1 MNQDSKYCTES
12 HLIRLGDF
20 IYLFS
25 DGYGHVNYDV
35 EITDGDATVTF
46 EDFPE
51 LSEEISDY
59 DNCIVT
65 SAHVED
71 CWLCI
76 HVNGIKYCS
85 ESHPVRVGDLLKL
98 FSDSKGCLNFNVELS
113 DFDANA
119 DFETPVELSKYI
131 SRHFDCVCRSC
142 YWEDGCLYIFVK
154 ELYEN
159 SLS

>member
-12 HLIRLGDF
+12 PPIRLGDF

-25 DGYGHVNYDV
+25 DGYGRVNYNV
-35 EITDGDATVTF
+35 EITDGDSTATF

-51 LSEEISDY
+51 LSEEISNY

-71 CWLCI
+71 CLLCV
-76 HVNGIKYCS
+76 HVNGIKYCT
-85 ESHPVRVGDLLKL
+85 ESHPVSVGDLLNL
-98 FSDSKGCLNFNVELS
+98 FSDKGILNFNVEPN
-113 DFDANA
+113 DFDAIA
-119 DFETPVELSKYI
+119 YFEAPVELSKYI

-142 YWEDGCLYIFVK
+142 YWEDGCLCIFVK

-159 SLS
+159 

>member
-1 MNQDSKYCTES
+1 MNQDTKYCTES
-12 HLIRLGDF
+12 RPIRLGDF

-25 DGYGHVNYDV
+25 DGYGHVNYSV
-35 EITDGDATVTF
+35 EISDGDATVTF

-51 LSEEISDY
+51 LSEEISNY

-71 CWLCI
+71 CLLSI

-85 ESHPVRVGDLLKL
+85 ESHPVRVGDLLNL
-98 FSDSKGCLNFNVELS
+98 FSDKGILNFNVELS
-113 DFDANA
+113 DFDAGA
-119 DFETPVELSKYI
+119 DFEAPVELSKYI

-142 YWEDGCLYIFVK
+142 YYEDGYLCIFVK
-154 ELYEN
+154 EL
-159 SLS
+159 

>member
-1 MNQDSKYCTES
+1 MGKDIKYCSES
-12 HLIRLGDF
+12 HPIRLGDF

-25 DGYGHVNYDV
+25 DGYGHVNYNV
-35 EITDGDATVTF
+35 EITDGDASVTF

-71 CWLCI
+71 CWLRL
-76 HVNGIKYCS
+76 HVKDSKYCT
-85 ESHPVRVGDLLKL
+85 ESHPVRVGDLLNL
-98 FSDSKGCLNFNVELS
+98 FSDKGILNFNVELS
-113 DFDANA
+113 DFDAGA
-119 DFETPVELSKYI
+119 DFEAPVELSKYI

-142 YWEDGCLYIFVK
+142 YFEDGCLCIYVK

-159 SLS
+159 

>member
-1 MNQDSKYCTES
+1 MIEPMKQDTETES
-12 HLIRLGDF
+12 HTIRVGDLL
-20 IYLFS
+20 YLFS
-25 DGYGHVNYDV
+25 DGYGSVNYNVDIIV
-35 EITDGDATVTF
+35 GDDTVTF

-51 LSEEISDY
+51 LSEEISNY

-71 CWLCI
+71 CLLSI

-85 ESHPVRVGDLLKL
+85 ESRPVRVGDLLNL
-98 FSDSKGCLNFNVELS
+98 FSDNKGYLNFNVELN
-113 DFDANA
+113 DFDAGA
-119 DFETPVELSKYI
+119 DFEAPVELSKYI

-142 YWEDGCLYIFVK
+142 YWEDGCLCIFVK

-159 SLS
+159 

>member
-1 MNQDSKYCTES
+1 MNQDSKTES
-12 HLIRLGDF
+12 LPVRVGDF
-20 IYLFS
+20 LYLFS
-25 DGYGHVNYDV
+25 DGYGNVDYNV
-35 EITDGDATVTF
+35 EITDGENTVTF

-76 HVNGIKYCS
+76 HVEDSKYCS
-85 ESHPVRVGDLLKL
+85 ESSPVRVGDLLKL
-98 FSDSKGCLNFNVELS
+98 FSDKGILNFSVELS
-113 DFDANA
+113 DFDAIS
-119 DFETPVELSKYI
+119 DFEAPVDLSKYI

-142 YWEDGCLYIFVK
+142 YWEDGCLCIFVK
-154 ELYEN
+154 VLYEN
-159 SLS
+159 

>member
-1 MNQDSKYCTES
+1 MNQDTKYCTES
-12 HLIRLGDF
+12 HTIRLGDF

-25 DGYGHVNYDV
+25 DGYGHVNYNV
-35 EITDGDATVTF
+35 EISDGDATVTF

-51 LSEEISDY
+51 LSEEISNY

-71 CWLCI
+71 CLLSI
-76 HVNGIKYCS
+76 HVKDIKYCS
-85 ESHPVRVGDLLKL
+85 ESHPVRVGDLLNL
-98 FSDSKGCLNFNVELS
+98 FSDKGILNFNVELS
-113 DFDANA
+113 DFDAGA
-119 DFETPVELSKYI
+119 DFEAPVELSKYI

-142 YWEDGCLYIFVK
+142 YWEDGCLCIFVK

-159 SLS
+159 

>member
-12 HLIRLGDF
+12 LPIRLGDF

-25 DGYGHVNYDV
+25 DGYGSVNYNV
-35 EITDGDATVTF
+35 EITDGDTTETF

-51 LSEEISDY
+51 LSEEISNY

-71 CWLCI
+71 CWLRI
-76 HVNGIKYCS
+76 HVKDSEYCS
-85 ESHPVRVGDLLKL
+85 ESHPVRVGDLLNL
-98 FSDSKGCLNFNVELS
+98 FSDKGILNFNVELN
-113 DFDANA
+113 DFDAMA
-119 DFETPVELSKYI
+119 DFEAPVELSKYI
-131 SRHFDCVCRSC
+131 SRYFDCVCRSC
-142 YWEDGCLYIFVK
+142 YWEDGCLCIFVK

-159 SLS
+159 

>member
-1 MNQDSKYCTES
+1 MLEQDIKYCTES
-12 HLIRLGDF
+12 LPIRLGDF

-25 DGYGHVNYDV
+25 DGYGHVNYNVDIIV
-35 EITDGDATVTF
+35 GDATVTF

-51 LSEEISDY
+51 LSEEISNY

-71 CWLCI
+71 CLLSI
-76 HVNGIKYCS
+76 HVKDSKYCT
-85 ESHPVRVGDLLKL
+85 ESHPVRVGDLLNL
-98 FSDSKGCLNFNVELS
+98 FSDDKGCLNFNVELS
-113 DFDANA
+113 DFDAGA
-119 DFETPVELSKYI
+119 DFEAPVELSKYI

-142 YWEDGCLYIFVK
+142 YWEDGCLCIFVK

-159 SLS
+159 